1 MQKPLNPWDKPRGD
15 RDSSMNHFNEESTL
29 MTDLQTH
36 ISRRAVLRTASSG
49 FGYLAFA
56 GLSTWAAE
64 KDEALAP
71 KPAHFPAR
79 AKRVLFLCMD
89 GGPSHVDTFDY
100 KPRLARDHGKEIGT
114 GRVPQAP
121 LMASPWKFR
130 RHGES
135 GLWISELF
143 PQIAAHADDLCVIN
157 SMQTD
162 LPNHTQAFLQ
172 MHTGIFQFPRPS
184 MGAWVL
190 YGLGTENEN
199 VPGFITL
206 CPPVNNGGP
215 TNYGSSFLP
224 AICQGTRI
232 GTAGKP
238 IAAASVNN
246 LANAKRSPAAGRMQ
260 LDLLQSL
267 NRESLAREEVHPGI
281 EGVIESYE
289 LAFRLQSELPKLMD
303 LNAES
308 RSTQE
313 RYGLDDPA
321 TDNFGRQCLL
331 ARRFLESGVRFVELC
346 HGNWDQHNSLQELHG
361 KHARAIDKPI
371 AGLLTDL
378 KARGLLEDT
387 LVVWG
392 GEFGRT
398 PYAQRGDGRDHNHK
412 GYSIWMCGG
421 GVKGGLAYGRT
432 DDYGLEA
439 IENPVHIHDWHATL
453 LHLLG
458 LDHEKLT
465 YRYAGREMRL
475 TDVKGNV
482 VRDFLA

>member
-1 MQKPLNPWDKPRGD
+1 VAF
-15 RDSSMNHFNEESTL
+15 S
-29 MTDLQTH
+29 
-36 ISRRAVLRTASSG
+36 A
-49 FGYLAFA
+49 LA
-56 GLSTWAAE
+56 TWAAE
-64 KDEALAP
+64 KSTNKALPLAP
-71 KPAHFPAR
+71 KQPHIPAR
-79 AKRVLFLCMD
+79 AKRVVFLCMD

-100 KPRLARDHGKEIGT
+100 KPQLTRDNGKEIGF
-114 GRVPQAP
+114 GRVPTAP
-121 LMASPWKFR
+121 LLASPWEFKQY
-130 RHGES
+130 GAS
-135 GLWISELF
+135 GLWISDLF
-143 PQIAAHADDLCVIN
+143 PELARHADDLCVVN

-162 LPNHTQAFLQ
+162 LPNHTQAFLE
-172 MHTGIFQFPRPS
+172 MHTGSFQFPRPS
-184 MGAWVL
+184 LGAWAL

-206 CPPVNNGGP
+206 SPPVTNGGP

-224 AICQGTRI
+224 AIYQGTRI

-238 IAAASVNN
+238 IADASVSN
-246 LANAKRSPAAGRMQ
+246 LSNAKRSPDAQRAQ
-260 LDLLQSL
+260 LDLVQSL
-267 NRESLAREEVHPGI
+267 NREALAREQVHPGI

-303 LNAES
+303 LKGESKATHELYGIGNA
-308 RSTQE
+308 
-313 RYGLDDPA
+313 A

-361 KHARAIDKPI
+361 KHALAIDRPI
-371 AGLLTDL
+371 AGLLADL
-378 KARGLLEDT
+378 QDRGLLMDT

-398 PYAQRGDGRDHNHK
+398 PFAQRGDGRDHNHK

-421 GVKGGLAYGRT
+421 GVKGGQAYGRT
-432 DDYGLEA
+432 DDYGAEA
-439 IENPVHIHDWHATL
+439 VENPVHVHDWHATL

-465 YRYAGREMRL
+465 YRFAGREMRL
-475 TDVKGNV
+475 TDMKGQV
-482 VRDFLA
+482 VQALIA

>member
-1 MQKPLNPWDKPRGD
+1 MSIDP
-15 RDSSMNHFNEESTL
+15 
-29 MTDLQTH
+29 QTGF
-36 ISRRAVLRTASSG
+36 SRRLALKSAASG

-64 KDEALAP
+64 KSAPHAEKKAGPLEP
-71 KPAHFPAR
+71 KPSHFPPR

-89 GGPSHVDTFDY
+89 GGPSHLDTFDY
-100 KPRLARDHGKEIGT
+100 KPQLTRDHGKQFGV
-114 GRVPQAP
+114 GKAP
-121 LMASPWKFR
+121 TSALLASPWEFKQR
-130 RHGES
+130 GDS
-135 GLWISELF
+135 GLWISDLF
-143 PQIAAHADDLCVIN
+143 PEIATHADKLCVIN

-172 MHTGIFQFPRPS
+172 MHTGIFQSPRPS

-190 YGLGTENEN
+190 YGLGTENDN
-199 VPGFITL
+199 LPGFITL
-206 CPPVNNGGP
+206 CPPVNNGG
-215 TNYGSSFLP
+215 TNNYGTSFLP
-224 AICQGTRI
+224 AIYQGTRI
-232 GTAGKP
+232 GTTGKS
-238 IAAASVNN
+238 IATASVSN
-246 LANAKRSPAAGRMQ
+246 LTNPKRSTAAQRLQ
-260 LDLLQSL
+260 LDLIQGL
-267 NRESLAREEVHPGI
+267 NREALEREQVHPGI
-281 EGVIESYE
+281 EGAIESYE

-303 LNAES
+303 IDDES
-308 RSTQE
+308 ETTQKLYGIDDKSTE
-313 RYGLDDPA
+313 
-321 TDNFGRQCLL
+321 NFGRQCLL

-361 KHARAIDKPI
+361 KNARATDKPI

-378 KARGLLEDT
+378 KARGMLDDT
-387 LVVWG
+387 LIVWG

-432 DDYGLEA
+432 DDYGSEA
-439 IENPVHIHDWHATL
+439 IENPVHIHDWHATI

-475 TDVKGNV
+475 TDVKGKV
-482 VRDFLA
+482 VRDILA